1 MEINNKNQMKSIRKI
16 NNENQIKTTLALKHA
31 FWARAPGRILQRFCG
46 GRRHRGSWG
55 AGKTVVFARDAVFY
69 SVFVGVG
76 GIGDAGVQV
85 KLLFLHEMPYFTA
98 FWGGAGTTSGRP
110 RDGLGMASLGAK

>member
-1 MEINNKNQMKSIRKI
+1 MKINNENQMKSIRKI

-55 AGKTVVFARDAVFY
+55 AGKIRPGALAQKAYLGVKVVLIDFRYIDF
-69 SVFVGVG
+69 
-76 GIGDAGVQV
+76 
-85 KLLFLHEMPYFTA
+85 HH
-98 FWGGAGTTSGRP
+98 
-110 RDGLGMASLGAK
+110 

>member
-1 MEINNKNQMKSIRKI
+1 MKINNENQMKSIRKI

-55 AGKTVVFARDAVFY
+55 AGKTAVFARDTVFY
-69 SVFVGVG
+69 SV
-76 GIGDAGVQV
+76 
-85 KLLFLHEMPYFTA
+85 L
-98 FWGGAGTTSGRP
+98 GGAGTASGRP
-110 RDGLGMASLGAK
+110 RGDLGTASGRPRGDLAGG